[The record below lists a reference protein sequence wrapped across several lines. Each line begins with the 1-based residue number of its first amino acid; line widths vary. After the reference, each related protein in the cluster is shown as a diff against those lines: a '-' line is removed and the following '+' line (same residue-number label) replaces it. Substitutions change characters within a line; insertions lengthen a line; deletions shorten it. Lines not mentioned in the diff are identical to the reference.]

1 LQCFT
6 DKSCTFT
13 ESAGCSVFHVAI
25 FEQTLLNF
33 VMEKEN
39 VENRS
44 KLVVA
49 IVLIVLGMFW
59 FLGQLNV
66 HIHFENIFRP
76 FFHIFSRM
84 GHVIFSW
91 PMILVLVGLLLV
103 AGKRQGG
110 WILVVLGG
118 IFLLPKIFIIPGFT
132 FSMIFPVVL
141 ILAGVVMLIRKV

>member
-1 LQCFT
+1 
-6 DKSCTFT
+6 
-13 ESAGCSVFHVAI
+13 
-25 FEQTLLNF
+25 
-33 VMEKEN
+33 MEKEN

-66 HIHFENIFRP
+66 HLHFESIFRP
-76 FFHIFSRM
+76 FFQIFSRM
-84 GHVIFSW
+84 GKVIFSW
-91 PMILVLVGLLLV
+91 PMILVFVGLLLV